1 MKKEIELLAPAGSY
15 DIAVAAINAG
25 ADAVYLGGEQFG
37 ARANA
42 ENLNTEEIIDV
53 LNYAHLTERKVYLT
67 INTLLKNSEIENDLY
82 NFLRPLYENG
92 LDSVIVQDVGV
103 ILFVKKHFPDLRI
116 HASTQMTV
124 TGRKTVDWLKELGV
138 KRVVLPRELS
148 IDEIKDIKGS
158 DLEIESFV
166 HGALCYCY
174 SGQCLLSSFI
184 GGRSGNRGRCAQPCR
199 LPYDV
204 MYDGMLINDA
214 DEKYILS
221 PKDICALYLLPDI
234 IDAGV
239 TSLKIEG
246 RMKKKEYVCGV
257 VSIYRKYL
265 DMILSGEKFEVDESD
280 IKLLMDL
287 FNRHGF
293 NESYFYTKN
302 GREMMSLKEPAFREE
317 NREYVEHLRE
327 TYSNKKLKKSIDLKV
342 TCKVNEPLQMVGKID
357 GEEIKMEGAIVEEA
371 KSMPLSTEV
380 LDKHIRKTGN
390 TDFVFNDIEY
400 DLDENTFLP
409 VSEINDVRRAFL
421 HKVLEVSLKKF
432 KRELPEVDDNK
443 NDESNETIEDYS
455 NPSIN
460 VSVSSFDQL
469 NETLASDFVER
480 VYIDLNLF
488 PIDDLSEA
496 ITMVK
501 EKGCKV
507 FIALPFVARRDDIKL
522 IKNLY
527 LKAIKEV
534 DGVLIRNIEQYFY
547 LQKLVDIDFVF
558 DYNVY
563 VWNNETKSYYA
574 GLNVETTVPVELNE
588 AELINRGIE
597 CEEFIAY
604 GYMPMMISA
613 NCAFKTL
620 NRCEKNNDRYSLSDK
635 INNDFVVRCNCTHC
649 YNVMYNCNATSL
661 FKFKD
666 DIKKLNPKSIRISF
680 TNESGKLTKQIME
693 LTERS
698 FVNDE
703 LVEDLPNTTRGHF
716 KRGVL

>member
-1 MKKEIELLAPAGSY
+1 MKKDVELLAPAGSY
-15 DIAVAAINAG
+15 DIAIAAINAG
-25 ADAVYLGGEQFG
+25 ADAIYLGGENFG

-53 LNYAHLTERKVYLT
+53 LNYAHLNERKVYLT
-67 INTLLKNSEIENDLY
+67 INTLLKNKEIKNDLY
-82 NFLRPLYENG
+82 DFLCPLYENG

-103 ILFVKKHFPDLRI
+103 LLFVKKHFPDLKI
-116 HASTQMTV
+116 HASTQMTIS
-124 TGRKTVDWLKELGV
+124 GKETVKWLKDLGAE
-138 KRVVLPRELS
+138 RVVLPRELS
-148 IDEIKDIKGS
+148 VDEIKDLRGTDI
-158 DLEIESFV
+158 EIESFV

-204 MYDGMLINDA
+204 IYDGMLINES

-265 DMILSGEKFEVDESD
+265 DMILNGEKFEVEESD

-302 GREMMSLKEPAFREE
+302 GREMISLKEPAFREE
-317 NREYVEHLRE
+317 NREFTEYLRDK
-327 TYSNKKLKKSIDLKV
+327 YSNKTLMKPLYINVK
-342 TCKVNEPLQMVGKID
+342 CKVGEPFEIFGEVD
-357 GEEIKMEGAIVEEA
+357 GDQITVSGSDVEEA
-371 KSMPLSTEV
+371 QNMPLE
-380 LDKHIRKTGN
+380 LDTLNKHVNKTGN
-390 TDFVFNDIEY
+390 TDFVFEDIEY
-400 DLDENTFLP
+400 DMDDNTFLP
-409 VSEINDVRRAFL
+409 VSEINDVRRKYLDLAYE
-421 HKVLEVSLKKF
+421 KSLAKF
-432 KRELPEVDDNK
+432 KRECEEIGETEAVKEETN
-443 NDESNETIEDYS
+443 NEQRLIT
-455 NPSIN
+455 

-469 NETLASDFVER
+469 KETLSRDFVDR

-488 PIDDLSEA
+488 PFDDVENGIEL
-496 ITMVK
+496 IK
-501 EKGCKV
+501 EKNKKV
-507 FIALPFVARRDDIKL
+507 YIALPYVARKNDIKL
-522 IKNLY
+522 IKDNY
-527 LKAIKEV
+527 LKTIKQS
-534 DGVLIRNIEQYFY
+534 DGVLIRNIEQYFF
-547 LQKLVDIDFVF
+547 LKDLVDIDIVF

-563 VWNNETKSYYA
+563 VWNDETKHYYDSFDI
-574 GLNVETTVPVELNE
+574 TSTVPVELNE
-588 AELINRGIE
+588 AELIERGVTN
-597 CEEFIAY
+597 EEFIAY
-604 GYMPMMISA
+604 GFIPMMISA

-620 NRCEKNNDRYSLSDK
+620 DRCEKKNDRYALSDK
-635 INNDFVVRCNCTHC
+635 INNEFVVRCNCTHC

-661 FKFKD
+661 FKYKD
-666 DIKKLNPKSIRISF
+666 DIEKLNPRSIRISL
-680 TNESGKLTKQIME
+680 TNESAKLSSQVLE
-693 LTERS
+693 LAERA
-698 FVNDE
+698 FVAGE